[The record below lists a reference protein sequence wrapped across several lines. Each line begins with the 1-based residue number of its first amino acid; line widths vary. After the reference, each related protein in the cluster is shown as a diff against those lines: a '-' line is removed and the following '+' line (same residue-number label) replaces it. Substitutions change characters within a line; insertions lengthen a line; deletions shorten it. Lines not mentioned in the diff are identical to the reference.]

1 MKVVLQRVAN
11 AKVEIDGKLQ
21 GEIGKGILVLVGVK
35 DTDIEDESKIEKM
48 ASKIVNLRIYEDEED
63 KMNLSCLDVDGEIL
77 VISNFTLYGDARKGN
92 RPSYVE
98 AARPE
103 VAEPYYEKFIQ
114 ALKDTG
120 VKKVANGIFGADM
133 KVSLLNDGPVTIVY
147 EI

>member
-1 MKVVLQRVAN
+1 MKVVLQRVTN

-21 GEIGKGILVLVGVK
+21 GEIGKGILVLVGIK

-48 ASKIVNLRIYEDEED
+48 ANKVANLRIYEDEED

-77 VISNFTLYGDARKGN
+77 VISNFTLYGDARKGM
-92 RPSYVE
+92 RPSYIE

>member
-48 ASKIVNLRIYEDEED
+48 ASKIANLRIYEDEED

>member
-11 AKVEIDGKLQ
+11 AKVEIDGKVQ

-48 ASKIVNLRIYEDEED
+48 ASKIANLRIYEDDED

-103 VAEPYYEKFIQ
+103 VAEPYYEKFIE
-114 ALKDTG
+114 ALKATG

>member
-21 GEIGKGILVLVGVK
+21 GEIGKGILVLVGIK
-35 DTDIEDESKIEKM
+35 DTDIEDETKIEKM
-48 ASKIVNLRIYEDEED
+48 ASKIAGLRIYDDEEG
-63 KMNLSCLDVDGEIL
+63 KMNLSLLDVDGEIL

-103 VAEPYYEKFIQ
+103 VAEPYYEKFIE
-114 ALKDTG
+114 ALKATG

>member
-11 AKVEIDGKLQ
+11 AKVEIDGKVQ

-103 VAEPYYEKFIQ
+103 VAEPYYEKFIE
-114 ALKDTG
+114 ALKKTG